1 MKTSMNWGISE
12 ELKTAFPN
20 IIAVHRPVS
29 MENVVIPDPSPP
41 PTGGLGSPP
50 PEISMSFLVDRKL
63 YALFIWKAW
72 VELNSRAKT
81 IGTLKVTTAQLRYLT
96 AYVSRGGIRFIRW
109 KAKTESS

>member
-50 PEISMSFLVDRKL
+50 P
-63 YALFIWKAW
+63 
-72 VELNSRAKT
+72 
-81 IGTLKVTTAQLRYLT
+81 LR
-96 AYVSRGGIRFIRW
+96 
-109 KAKTESS
+109 